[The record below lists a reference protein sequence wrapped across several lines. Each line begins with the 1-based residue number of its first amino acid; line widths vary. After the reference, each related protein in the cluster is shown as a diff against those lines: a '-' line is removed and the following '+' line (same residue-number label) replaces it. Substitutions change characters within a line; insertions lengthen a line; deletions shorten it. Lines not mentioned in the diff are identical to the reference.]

1 MFLINY
7 LDGSLYLYFN
17 DFHHLLFKVLI
28 LCFIIFIQL
37 LVFWTTSEY
46 VFFKCLLEIY
56 LLTMRIRD
64 NLLLILYHLADL

>member
-17 DFHHLLFKVLI
+17 DFHNLLFKVLI
-28 LCFIIFIQL
+28 LCFIIFIRL

-56 LLTMRIRD
+56 LLTMHIWD
-64 NLLLILYHLADL
+64 NLLLILYHVADL

>member
-17 DFHHLLFKVLI
+17 DFHRLLFKVLI

-46 VFFKCLLEIY
+46 VFFKRLLEIY
-56 LLTMRIRD
+56 LLTMRIWD